1 MRPRHRRAH
10 QSIRALLLLVGGVLA
25 CAVPRAEAQSDSA
38 RVSYR
43 TVEVVFFTAGRADGV
58 QVGDTVSVLGSDGVA
73 IASAVVVS
81 ASLHG
86 ASARL
91 LTPDASV
98 ATGQRVRFVRHL
110 AAPADSLGVAAAPAG
125 AVQALAADTAAPP
138 LGDTARTGDT
148 AVVRAP
154 PPERPRLPASARR
167 MRGGIQVE
175 QLASSAGGAS
185 SLTSYQTVGSLSFTA
200 PFGDAVELR
209 TRMTSRWRSGA
220 AANLTGMNGVFTIP
234 YELQL
239 RIAPPGAGWNASLGR
254 FVPVEAVGLGYLD
267 GARFE
272 VQVARA
278 QRFGV
283 VAGFVPGVER
293 LQVSTA
299 TKRAGAYWAY
309 GADGP
314 LTGSFSAAA
323 DYAAGA
329 RRRTLL
335 SSQTS
340 WRASNAVSVSAYSE
354 VDVGASWQTFRGLQL
369 TDGYVNVRA
378 DLPLGFRASLGA
390 ETHQSILLWES
401 VLLGDTLP
409 QPGRLNG
416 LNASLGRDVA
426 GFRVD
431 LSGGLLER
439 ATDATPSIRG
449 MLSVSRGMLFLTAMG
464 QHGDLFDYGAFLAH
478 LILPY
483 RALPFNVSLG
493 ASAAFTRSAGGAL
506 TQWRYSVQPE
516 ISRAVGG
523 GVFASFGGDIGMYAG
538 RTSMY
543 LHGGLSYRF
552 R

>member
-1 MRPRHRRAH
+1 
-10 QSIRALLLLVGGVLA
+10 
-25 CAVPRAEAQSDSA
+25 
-38 RVSYR
+38 
-43 TVEVVFFTAGRADGV
+43 
-58 QVGDTVSVLGSDGVA
+58 
-73 IASAVVVS
+73 
-81 ASLHG
+81 
-86 ASARL
+86 
-91 LTPDASV
+91 
-98 ATGQRVRFVRHL
+98 
-110 AAPADSLGVAAAPAG
+110 
-125 AVQALAADTAAPP
+125 
-138 LGDTARTGDT
+138 
-148 AVVRAP
+148 
-154 PPERPRLPASARR
+154 
-167 MRGGIQVE
+167 VE

-185 SLTSYQTVGSLSFTA
+185 SLTSYQTVGSLSLTA

-220 AANLTGMNGVFTIP
+220 AASLTGMNGIFTIP

-278 QRFGV
+278 QRLGV

-335 SSQTS
+335 SSQTY
-340 WRASNAVSVSAYSE
+340 WRASNAVSVSAYTE
-354 VDVGASWQTFRGLQL
+354 MDVGASWQTFRGLQVS
-369 TDGYVNVRA
+369 DGYLNVRA

-390 ETHQSILLWES
+390 ETHKSILLWES

-416 LNASLGRDVA
+416 LNASLGHDVS

-439 ATDATPSIRG
+439 STDATPSIRG

-464 QHGDLFDYGAFLAH
+464 QHGDLFDYGAFLVH

-516 ISRAVGG
+516 ISRAMGG
-523 GVFASFGGDIGMYAG
+523 GLFASFGGDIGMYAG